1 VMAGQ
6 NETNRSKQGQWG
18 KTLAHHGFRNLEAV
32 GAYMTKSWSCQGQT
46 YWPGATEPWVL
57 LTFTLTN
64 GRKY

>member
-32 GAYMTKSWSCQGQT
+32 GQSHGVAKDRHTGQEPQNLEFC
-46 YWPGATEPWVL
+46 WPSL
-57 LTFTLTN
+57 LLMEEN
-64 GRKY
+64 IRV